1 MLEPMRFVCVLLAL
15 GTLFAAWC
23 QPSIDSGGV
32 VNNAS
37 YFGKGTVGGGIAQGS
52 LFAIFGQGFGP
63 SGVISTAASFPLE
76 TTLAEVS
83 VDIHSGGAVLSA
95 LPLYVATGQIGA
107 ILPSATPLGSAAVV
121 VNYNGSSSQPE
132 PITVVTRNFGVFS
145 VNQAGS
151 GPAAAQNVA
160 ADGSLSLNTLINSA
174 QPGQTVVL
182 WGTGAGP
189 VSGNEAAGPLP
200 GNLSAFNLTVYV
212 GGVPA
217 AVSYRGRSG
226 CCAGVDQINIV
237 IPSASI
243 AGCYVPVVV
252 TGPALAG
259 TAQNTQIP
267 ADHAVG
273 NFTTLSISANGGAC
287 TDASGLNAAQLA
299 RFGAG
304 VDMALGAL
312 AFERAPRGLTPA
324 TIDSVTG
331 GFGSYS
337 PAAFFRTQG
346 IFGLP
351 APGTCLS
358 SPMPLTHAVPVDPA
372 LNDSLQAGST
382 LTINGPNGMRQ
393 ATRTADGTYDAGL
406 GSASGTPAP
415 PFLSPGQFTVSN
427 GGGGD
432 VGSFSALFN
441 MPAPLAWTNS
451 TANFQGVSSPTLTWT
466 GGSSG
471 TLAVIA
477 SVSYNDNEGFF
488 ALCTADST
496 TGSFTVPLYAY
507 QGNILL
513 TSAAPSLLSLGA
525 GVLSSFSNGA
535 LNAGFIWA
543 LAMNTGVYVQ

>member
-1 MLEPMRFVCVLLAL
+1 MRFVCGMLAL
-15 GTLFAAWC
+15 GTLFAAWS
-23 QPSIDSGGV
+23 QPSITSGGV

-37 YFGKGTVGGGIAQGS
+37 YFGKGTVGSGIAQGS

-63 SGVISTAASFPLE
+63 SGVVPTATSFPVE
-76 TTLAEVS
+76 TTLAGVS

-107 ILPSATPLGSAAVV
+107 ILPSATPLGSATVV

-132 PITVVTRNFGVFS
+132 PVTVVTRNFGVFS
-145 VNQAGS
+145 VNQAGT
-151 GPAAAQNVA
+151 GPAAAQNAA
-160 ADGSLSLNTLINSA
+160 ADGTLSLNSPVNSV

-200 GNLSAFNLTVYV
+200 GNLSGFNLTVYV
-212 GGVPA
+212 GGIPA
-217 AVSYRGRSG
+217 IVRYVGRSG

-237 IPSASI
+237 VPSASI
-243 AGCYVPVVV
+243 TGCYVPVVV

-299 RFGAG
+299 RFEAG
-304 VDMALGAL
+304 IDMTFGAL
-312 AFERAPRGLTPA
+312 AFERAPQRLTPA
-324 TIDSVTG
+324 TIDSVSG
-331 GFGSYS
+331 GFGGYS
-337 PAAFFRTQG
+337 PAAFFRSQG

-351 APGTCLS
+351 APGTCVS
-358 SPMPLTHAVPVDPA
+358 SPMPLSQTAPVDPA
-372 LNDSLQAGST
+372 LNYSLQAGTT
-382 LTINGPNGMRQ
+382 LTINGPNGNGMRQ
-393 ATRTADGTYDAGL
+393 ATRNADGSYDTGL

-415 PFLSPGQFTVSN
+415 PFLSPGPFTVSN
-427 GGGGD
+427 GSGGGD
-432 VGSFSALFN
+432 VGSFTALFN

-451 TANFQGVSSPTLTWT
+451 TANFQGVTSPTLTWT
-466 GGSSG
+466 GGTSG

-477 SVSYNDNEGFF
+477 SVSYNDDAGFF
-488 ALCTADST
+488 ALCTVDST
-496 TGSFTVPLYAY
+496 TGSFTIPLYAY

-513 TSAAPSLLSLGA
+513 TSAAPGLLSLGTGA
-525 GVLSSFSNGA
+525 LSSFSNGA